1 MRAYLVSQEDET
13 DFHQEA
19 DNVALDGVD
28 AGGGHGRRPHG
39 GLQWAGGSKQS
50 GRFNEPVHQKYQ
62 SPAASEAES
71 GQGGSGGAGAGV
83 ALDKGWKD
91 HPANED
97 SNQGYER
104 GPYVIDQPQ
113 AVPRERRAAPFG
125 VGSGTDSARRMA
137 QDQLKE

>member
-1 MRAYLVSQEDET
+1 MSRWMGWMLAVGVGGALMAGCNGP
-13 DFHQEA
+13 EA
-19 DNVALDGVD
+19 
-28 AGGGHGRRPHG
+28 
-39 GLQWAGGSKQS
+39 SKQS

-71 GQGGSGGAGAGV
+71 GQGGSGGAGGGV

-97 SNQGYER
+97 SNQGYKR

-113 AVPRERRAAPFG
+113 AVPRERRPGPLG
-125 VGSGTDSARRMA
+125 VGSGTDSSRKMA
-137 QDQLKE
+137 QDQLKD